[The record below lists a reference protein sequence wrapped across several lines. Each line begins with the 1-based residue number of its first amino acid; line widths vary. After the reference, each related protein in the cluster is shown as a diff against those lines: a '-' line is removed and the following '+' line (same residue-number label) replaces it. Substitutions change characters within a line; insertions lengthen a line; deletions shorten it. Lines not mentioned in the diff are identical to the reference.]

1 MIVSQDYSKE
11 NEIYPVNNLL
21 CANKYKTEKIK

>member
-21 CANKYKTEKIK
+21 YLLCANKYKP